1 MCGHC
6 YSGLIIV
13 TLLISVGCMVIS
25 LNFFMVQARV
35 RSGSGEY
42 LQFFESIHFLAS
54 YLLKD
59 NMPSWSSV
67 SKSHCQSVITY

>member
-1 MCGHC
+1 MCCHC

-25 LNFFMVQARV
+25 FMVQARV

-42 LQFFESIHFLAS
+42 LQSIHFLAS